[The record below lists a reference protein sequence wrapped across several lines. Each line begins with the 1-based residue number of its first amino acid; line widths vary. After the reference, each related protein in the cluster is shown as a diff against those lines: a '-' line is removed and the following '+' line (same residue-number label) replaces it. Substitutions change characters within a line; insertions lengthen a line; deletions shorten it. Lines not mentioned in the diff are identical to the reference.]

1 MVFHRTLS
9 APLIPNNI
17 SLSAKYIAVLFDCIF
32 RSVCT
37 IILNLTAPR
46 TVEPEGERGEAQRGL
61 RWAVARLGDACNH
74 RDSEE
79 RKQKWEKEGTAQ
91 TNKEK

>member
-1 MVFHRTLS
+1 MVFRRTLS

-17 SLSAKYIAVLFDCIF
+17 SLSAKYIVVLFDCIF

-46 TVEPEGERGEAQRGL
+46 TVEPGGGRDGL
-61 RWAVARLGDACNH
+61 SLASCHH
-74 RDSEE
+74 RDSGE
-79 RKQKWEKEGTAQ
+79 RKQKWEKEGAAQ
-91 TNKEK
+91 TNKEQITH